1 MAKKK
6 NVFRIKAWLLLAIIL
21 LGFQTG
27 TARVFAIDEGFYS
40 NNDILFYNPNT
51 CVVGQGEGTSS
62 LVGNDNLEKILRYY
76 VGKGLTLVQ
85 ASGIAG
91 NFSRE
96 SSFNPAKIQ
105 GGAVAPDNY
114 TLVNGTGFGLAQW
127 TPVGRQNGLT
137 DLSKSSNRKI
147 TDLTLQLDYSWQE
160 LNGGYASALTNI
172 KQSIAP
178 DNAAYVFH
186 HYYEVSSDT
195 EAMVKTNRGGDALQI
210 YAKYKV
216 LIPDG
221 STTSGGSCTGTGG
234 SSNFVTNFTVYD
246 QYDKTWANLPYGS
259 GTIGEAGCGPSAMA
273 MIVTALTNTKVTPAD
288 TATYGAAH
296 GTAVND
302 PAGKTAGSYHNIHS
316 VIGDHY
322 GLTATHIGKDVAAAN
337 QGLRDGGMLILAG
350 QGGAPFT
357 SLGHFIAVRAVTANG
372 KWLIADSNGK
382 TGAENST
389 KEWDP
394 NDVLSKVSDYVWLL
408 KK

>member
-1 MAKKK
+1 MITKKI
-6 NVFRIKAWLLLAIIL
+6 VFRIKAFILLAIVL
-21 LGFQTG
+21 LGFQTA
-27 TARVFAIDEGFYS
+27 TARVFAIDQDFYQS
-40 NNDILFYNPNT
+40 NDILFYNPDS
-51 CVVGQGEGTSS
+51 CVIGKGEGTSS

-96 SSFNPAKIQ
+96 SSFNPAMIQ
-105 GGAVAPDNY
+105 GGAIAADNY
-114 TLVNGTGFGLAQW
+114 KLVEGTGFGIAQW
-127 TPVGRQNGLT
+127 TPSGRQKGLVE
-137 DLSKSSNRKI
+137 LSTSSNRKI

-160 LNGGYASALTNI
+160 LGGGYAAALTNI
-172 KQSIAP
+172 KQSTTP
-178 DNAAYVFH
+178 DNAAYFFH
-186 HYYEVSSDT
+186 RYYEASSDT
-195 EAMVKTNRGGDALQI
+195 EAMVRANRGSDALQI

-221 STTSGGSCTGTGG
+221 ATTSGGSCTGGG
-234 SSNFVTNFTVYD
+234 SSSNFVTNYTVYD
-246 QYDKTWANLPYGS
+246 QYDKKWADVPYGS
-259 GTIGEAGCGPSAMA
+259 GTIGNAGCGPSAMA
-273 MIVTALTNTKVTPAD
+273 MIITTLTNTQVTPAD

-302 PAGKTAGSYHNIHS
+302 PAGKTAGSYHNVHS
-316 VIGDHY
+316 VIGEHW

-337 QGLRDGGMLILAG
+337 QGLRAGGMLILAG

-357 SLGHFIAVRAVTANG
+357 SLGHFIAVRAVTADG

-382 TGAENST
+382 TGADNST